1 MKHFFYLLAVTSLL
15 FASCSKPFKKAE
27 GGLQYKII
35 SDEKGKLLKA
45 GNFFEIQFDQVYS
58 GQGKDSVLFD
68 SRTVSNQIVT
78 MDSTAIPPVYF
89 KMFSESR
96 KGDSIIVKQS
106 TDSIMKSGNTP
117 PFIKKGAFIIAHY
130 KIVNVFETKESADIA
145 YQKQMV
151 FAKTRDSIKALDQ
164 LKIDDKLITEYL
176 EKNKIKAVKAPQG
189 TYVEIITPGS
199 GDATDTSKVLKVF
212 YTGKTLGS
220 DKAFDSNTDSAFGHK
235 EVFSVNMGAI
245 PGTPG
250 SVIKGWTDGL
260 SLLKKG
266 SKAKLYIPSSLAYGS
281 HGAGGQIPPNANLYF
296 DVEVVDVV
304 SASKLKEEEA
314 KKKMQMDA
322 MRRAQKAPSAK

>member
-58 GQGKDSVLFD
+58 GQGKDSILFD

-78 MDSTAIPPVYF
+78 MDSAAIPPVYF
-89 KMFSESR
+89 KIFSESR

-130 KIVNVFETKESADIA
+130 KIVNVFETKELADIA

-151 FAKTRDSIKALDQ
+151 MAKTKDSLKAIDQ

-176 EKNKIKAVKAPQG
+176 DKNKIKTVKAPQG
-189 TYVEIITPGS
+189 TFVEIITPGA
-199 GDATDTSKVLKVF
+199 GDAIDTSKVVKVN
-212 YTGKTLGS
+212 YTGKTLGG

-235 EVFSVNMGAI
+235 EIFPVNMGAI

-266 SKAKLYIPSSLAYGS
+266 SKARLYIPSSMAYGS
-281 HGAGGQIPPNANLYF
+281 RGAGGQIPPNANLSF
-296 DVEVVDVV
+296 DVEVVDVI
-304 SASKLKEEEA
+304 SAAQSNQEES
-314 KKKMQMDA
+314 KKKMQMES
-322 MRRAQKAPSAK
+322 MQRAQRAPQAK

>member
-58 GQGKDSVLFD
+58 GQGKDSILFD

-78 MDSTAIPPVYF
+78 MDSAAIPPVYF
-89 KMFSESR
+89 KIFSESR

-130 KIVNVFETKESADIA
+130 KIVNVFETKELADIA

-151 FAKTRDSIKALDQ
+151 MAKTKDSLKAIDQ

-176 EKNKIKAVKAPQG
+176 DKNKIKTVKAPQG
-189 TYVEIITPGS
+189 TFVEIITPGA
-199 GDATDTSKVLKVF
+199 GDAIDTSKVVKVN
-212 YTGKTLGS
+212 YTGKTLGG

-235 EVFSVNMGAI
+235 EIFPVNMGAI
-245 PGTPG
+245 PGSPG

-266 SKAKLYIPSSLAYGS
+266 SKARLYIPSSMAYGS
-281 HGAGGQIPPNANLYF
+281 RGAGGQIPPNANLSF
-296 DVEVVDVV
+296 DVEVVDVI
-304 SASKLKEEEA
+304 SAAQSNQEES
-314 KKKMQMDA
+314 KKKMQMES
-322 MRRAQKAPSAK
+322 MQRAQRAPQAK

>member
-58 GQGKDSVLFD
+58 GQGKDSTLFD

-89 KMFSESR
+89 KIFSESR

-130 KIVNVFETKESADIA
+130 KIVNVFETKELADIA

-151 FAKTRDSIKALDQ
+151 MAKTKDSLKAIDQ

-176 EKNKIKAVKAPQG
+176 DKNKIKTVKAPQG
-189 TYVEIITPGS
+189 TYVEIITPGA
-199 GDATDTSKVLKVF
+199 GDAIDTSKVVKVN
-212 YTGKTLGS
+212 YTGKTLGG

-235 EVFSVNMGAI
+235 EIFSVNMGAI

-266 SKAKLYIPSSLAYGS
+266 SKAKLYIPSSMAYGS
-281 HGAGGQIPPNANLYF
+281 RGAGGQIPPNANLSF
-296 DVEVVDVV
+296 DVEVVDVI
-304 SASKLKEEEA
+304 SAAQSNQEES
-314 KKKMQMDA
+314 KKKMQMES
-322 MRRAQKAPSAK
+322 MQRAQRAPQAK

>member
-58 GQGKDSVLFD
+58 GQGKDSTLFD

-89 KMFSESR
+89 KIFSESR

-130 KIVNVFETKESADIA
+130 KIVNVFETKELADIA
-145 YQKQMV
+145 YQKQMAL
-151 FAKTRDSIKALDQ
+151 AKTKDSLKAIDQ

-176 EKNKIKAVKAPQG
+176 DKNKIKAVKAPQG
-189 TYVEIITPGS
+189 TYVEIITPGA
-199 GDATDTSKVLKVF
+199 GDAIDTSKVVKVN
-212 YTGKTLGS
+212 YTGKTLGG

-235 EVFSVNMGAI
+235 EIFPVNMGAI

-250 SVIKGWTDGL
+250 SVIKGWIDGL
-260 SLLKKG
+260 SMLKKG
-266 SKAKLYIPSSLAYGS
+266 SKARLYIPSSIAYGS
-281 HGAGGQIPPNANLYF
+281 RGAGGQIPPNANLSF
-296 DVEVVDVV
+296 DVEVVDVI
-304 SASKLKEEEA
+304 SAAQSNQEEA
-314 KKKMQMDA
+314 KKKMQMES
-322 MRRAQKAPSAK
+322 MQRAQRAPQAK

>member
-58 GQGKDSVLFD
+58 GQGKDTILFD

-89 KMFSESR
+89 KIFSESR

-130 KIVNVFETKESADIA
+130 KIVNVFETKELADIA
-145 YQKQMV
+145 YQKQMAL
-151 FAKTRDSIKALDQ
+151 AKTKDSLKAIDQ

-176 EKNKIKAVKAPQG
+176 DKNKIKAVKAPQG
-189 TYVEIITPGS
+189 TYVEIITPGA
-199 GDATDTSKVLKVF
+199 GDAIDTSKVVKVN
-212 YTGKTLGS
+212 YTGKTLGG

-235 EVFSVNMGAI
+235 EIFPVNMGAI

-250 SVIKGWTDGL
+250 SVIKGWIDGL
-260 SLLKKG
+260 SMLKKG
-266 SKAKLYIPSSLAYGS
+266 SKARLYIPSSIAYGS
-281 HGAGGQIPPNANLYF
+281 RGAGGQIPPNANLSF
-296 DVEVVDVV
+296 DVEVVDVI
-304 SASKLKEEEA
+304 SAAQSNQEEA
-314 KKKMQMDA
+314 KKKMQMES
-322 MRRAQKAPSAK
+322 MQRAQRAPQAK